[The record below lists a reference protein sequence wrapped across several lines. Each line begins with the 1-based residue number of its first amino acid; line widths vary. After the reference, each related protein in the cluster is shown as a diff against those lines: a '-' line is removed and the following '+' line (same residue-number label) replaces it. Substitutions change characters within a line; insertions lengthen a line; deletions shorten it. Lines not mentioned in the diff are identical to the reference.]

1 MLYSIIAMLLSAASW
16 IMSNLGG
23 FILGMILSLVGCALA
38 FAWTPLPG
46 PAPAPDPDPTS

>member
-1 MLYSIIAMLLSAASW
+1 VLYSIIAMLLSAASW
-16 IMSNLGG
+16 IASNLGG

-46 PAPAPDPDPTS
+46 PAPDPDPDSTS